1 MGFVFIFAILLGLI
15 PANIASN
22 KGRSF
27 GLWWVYGAALFIV
40 ALPHALVMNPD
51 KEAVRQ
57 GQRAQGMK
65 KCPDCAEMVQ
75 GEARVCRYCGYRFS
89 APNTT
94 GAASEERTDGA
105 ATTDS
110 DAAPSGHWRC
120 RCGKDVLDIR
130 QKCPSCSRSRD
141 AVI

>member
-1 MGFVFIFAILLGLI
+1 MAFGFIFAILLGLI

-27 GLWWVYGAALFIV
+27 GLWWVYGAALLIV
-40 ALPHALVMNPD
+40 ALPHALLINPD

-89 APNTT
+89 VSHATEVV
-94 GAASEERTDGA
+94 SEERAG
-105 ATTDS
+105 
-110 DAAPSGHWRC
+110 
-120 RCGKDVLDIR
+120 VF
-130 QKCPSCSRSRD
+130 
-141 AVI
+141 